1 MGYLMS
7 DALPPFFPVSEACM
21 ASLASR
27 PEEWKVWTLEDF
39 EFLTLSYREGR
50 SGRGVLH
57 RKRRSLLSVLP
68 EALKSARWRAKFL
81 SERSSPSASVSRLL
95 AEESYVTH
103 KSQWL
108 RFVRGQSF
116 QDNLNTLYKDLDV
129 FLGGRGLSD
138 WRLELRLLKRS
149 YKDSRGRFEEGQEIL
164 KIKIWVSSEIFFKGS
179 VEELAKHFCI

>member
-1 MGYLMS
+1 
-7 DALPPFFPVSEACM
+7 M

-27 PEEWKVWTLEDF
+27 PEEWKVWTIEDF
-39 EFLTLSYREGR
+39 EFLTLSYRQGR
-50 SGRGVLH
+50 SGRGVLQ

-81 SERSSPSASVSRLL
+81 SDASSPSACVSRLL

-108 RFVRGQSF
+108 RFVRGQNF
-116 QDNLNTLYKDLDV
+116 QDSLDFVSQDLEA
-129 FLGGRGLSD
+129 FLASQGCTD

-149 YKDSRGRFEEGQEIL
+149 YKDSRGRYEEGQEIL
-164 KIKIWVSSEIFFKGS
+164 KIKIWVSSQLFFNGS
-179 VEELAKHFCI
+179 VEELSKHFCI